1 MLDAHGLRSI
11 KVWAFA
17 TNALAAFVSPLLF
30 GGMADRS
37 GSPVLVLRGLS
48 FAAAA
53 LAAMVGATLHFH
65 WNPWLALGLIQ
76 ATALCL
82 APAFSLISSIV
93 LARLQS
99 AQLEFGPIRA
109 MATLGWI
116 VGCWV
121 ISACHADSSA
131 LAVCLAAA
139 ASLLVCLCAGFV
151 PPQESL
157 RLVYSSE
164 LVCGVS
170 NGVARGATGQMS
182 TLLAEGKNV
191 VARGEGFKV
200 DRGRRRGLVSR
211 DGAAKVWA
219 GSFGIV
225 RGKLSTLLRPKA
237 GQDL

>member
-1 MLDAHGLRSI
+1 MFMRTLYY
-11 KVWAFA
+11 
-17 TNALAAFVSPLLF
+17 
-30 GGMADRS
+30 
-37 GSPVLVLRGLS
+37 VLR
-48 FAAAA
+48 FA
-53 LAAMVGATLHFH
+53 F
-65 WNPWLALGLIQ
+65 
-76 ATALCL
+76 
-82 APAFSLISSIV
+82 
-93 LARLQS
+93 
-99 AQLEFGPIRA
+99 
-109 MATLGWI
+109 
-116 VGCWV
+116 
-121 ISACHADSSA
+121 
-131 LAVCLAAA
+131 
-139 ASLLVCLCAGFV
+139 LLL
-151 PPQESL
+151 L
-157 RLVYSSE
+157 LYSSE

>member
-1 MLDAHGLRSI
+1 MAEEAPKTGFLVGYL
-11 KVWAFA
+11 FA
-17 TNALAAFVSPLLF
+17 EFIPKF
-30 GGMADRS
+30 
-37 GSPVLVLRGLS
+37 
-48 FAAAA
+48 
-53 LAAMVGATLHFH
+53 
-65 WNPWLALGLIQ
+65 LIF
-76 ATALCL
+76 L
-82 APAFSLISSIV
+82 
-93 LARLQS
+93 
-99 AQLEFGPIRA
+99 
-109 MATLGWI
+109 
-116 VGCWV
+116 
-121 ISACHADSSA
+121 
-131 LAVCLAAA
+131 
-139 ASLLVCLCAGFV
+139 
-151 PPQESL
+151 
-157 RLVYSSE
+157 YSSE